1 MTLTEAA
8 FWTRRLSIVG
18 SGALVLIV
26 IFIFVVLNLSNRD
39 TLPNYLQPNFT
50 CTLTKDE
57 MKAQKLQIPSLQ
69 LAAGSNQ
76 VYEIDTPTGKLE
88 RLPLIANVYK
98 YNNPGAL
105 LNAQEEA
112 KKIAEKLSLD
122 PEAISRRG
130 TIEYYWNEDIFGR
143 GLTVDANTLNFRFRT
158 NFRNANALP
167 ETKKLPT
174 ESEAKT
180 LSTGF
185 LRANGWLLED
195 YSKEEPL
202 VTPINVEAD
211 GSYTMAT
218 SRAQAD
224 LLRVDYFRS
233 RPFLSVR
240 SDIEKADEIKK
251 ALEEEYLD
259 YNTSVDS
266 VVTDSGRVD
275 IYGFNAEILNLDTQ
289 KSNLSI
295 YIGTEDSRKKL
306 TSELAS
312 IYEIDYTPW
321 IIADEPCG
329 TYPLVSATE
338 LTTIIEKGAGSLV
351 YLNEKNGDTVVPYQ
365 PRQVSAFSVKQVRL
379 GYLDTL
385 LEQRFLQ
392 PIYIV
397 SGEATFSNGT
407 TGTFYYYIPAIDYE
421 NIQDPVVQET
431 PTTPQS

>member
-8 FWTRRLSIVG
+8 FWTRRLSVVG
-18 SGALVLIV
+18 SGALVLIIILIV
-26 IFIFVVLNLSNRD
+26 IILNISKKD
-39 TLPNYLQPNFT
+39 PLPNYLQPNFT

-57 MKAQKLQIPSLQ
+57 MQAQKLQIPSLQ
-69 LAAGSNQ
+69 LASGSNQ

-88 RLPLIANVYK
+88 KLPLIANVYK
-98 YNNPGAL
+98 FNNPGAL

-112 KKIAEKLSLD
+112 RKVSEKLSLE
-122 PEAISRRG
+122 PEAIERRG
-130 TIEYYWNEDIFGR
+130 TIEYHWNEDIYGR
-143 GLTVDANTLNFRFRT
+143 TLTVDANTLNFHFQT

-174 ESEAKT
+174 ENEAKT
-180 LSTGF
+180 IATGF

-202 VTPINVEAD
+202 VTPINIEAN

-240 SDIEKADEIKK
+240 GDIEKADEIKK

-259 YNTSVDS
+259 YNNTVDS
-266 VVTDSGRVD
+266 IVTDSGRVD
-275 IYGFNAEILNLDTQ
+275 VYNFNAEVLNLDTQ
-289 KSNLSI
+289 KSNLSV
-295 YIGTEDSRKKL
+295 YVGSEDSRKKIN
-306 TSELAS
+306 SEIAS

-338 LTTIIEKGAGSLV
+338 LTTIIEKGNGSLV
-351 YLNEKNGDTVVPYQ
+351 YLNEKNGDTVVSYQ
-365 PRQVSAFSVKQVRL
+365 PRQVSQFSVKQVRL
-379 GYLDTL
+379 AYLDTL

-392 PIYIV
+392 PIYVV

-407 TGTFYYYIPAIDYE
+407 TGTFYYYIPAIDYN

-431 PTTPQS
+431 QTTP